1 MLSTVRAR
9 APASEGCAAEPV
21 LFVEI
26 EVEEV
31 VCSNEGY
38 LGSRLGH
45 HYRND
50 VFPIYIVVLCDY
62 PSLRGWYFGV
72 LFNVQRTRSQRRDN
86 VCVGF

>member
-1 MLSTVRAR
+1 MLIFSGRGMLSTVRAR

-50 VFPIYIVVLCDY
+50 GFLSTLVLCDY
-62 PSLRGWYFGV
+62 PSLCG
-72 LFNVQRTRSQRRDN
+72 
-86 VCVGF
+86 